1 MSDSEYS
8 GGASDVD
15 SDSEDSYNGGALV
28 TKKPINSFKIGGQI
42 VVGKGPLLGGSKDD
56 AGNGDDDDDEEPEP
70 LDDLDDENSE
80 VESIPDS
87 DDDDVDADEPE
98 DGGEETIKKPKK
110 DKSSV
115 ATKKPIF
122 KPVSNI
128 GSDDDDDD
136 DEDEYYLQKFD
147 KDVNKNYIAE
157 FHPECVAHN
166 YEEVLALCLVVRDKA
181 GNIIDDLHKTSP
193 FLTKYEKTR
202 VLGQRAKQI
211 NSGARA
217 FVKVP
222 PNVIDGYVIA
232 EMELR
237 EKRIPFI
244 IRRPTPG
251 GGCEYW
257 YLRDLENIHF

>member
-15 SDSEDSYNGGALV
+15 SDSEDSYNGGALM

-42 VVGKGPLLGGSKDD
+42 VVGKGPLLGGSKDNP
-56 AGNGDDDDDEEPEP
+56 GNGDDDDDEEPEP

-87 DDDDVDADEPE
+87 DDDIEVDEPE
-98 DGGEETIKKPKK
+98 DNGEETIKTKK
-110 DKSSV
+110 DKSST
-115 ATKKPIF
+115 AAKTPIF

-136 DEDEYYLQKFD
+136 DEDEHYLQKFD

-232 EMELR
+232 EIELR